1 MPTTKVTRN
10 DFKLFAT
17 AQNANVL
24 SNASYFASPYVG
36 PGVKEGVASAALY
49 NKTLRQLSI
58 ISVALATY
66 LQGRLEEDLVDN
78 GSIDTIV
85 DQIKRAI
92 GKQASEDVKIPE
104 GSLTK
109 KGILQLSETLS
120 ESLNNDDNAKA
131 ATIGVVSKLHRRIKY
146 LESLVNN
153 TYRGSA
159 GNPAYNPMYDWVIP
173 VGTVKVYFNKA
184 TDPNALYPGT
194 RWEKVNPGI
203 GLRTAK
209 EDGTDLNQVK
219 GKDSVTLS
227 ADQLPNFSLGI
238 ALTTSS
244 FDYGSKTSAVT
255 DLGSPGTSS
264 YNHGTITASTF
275 DYGTKGTTGHDYGTV
290 GTSTFDY
297 GTKTAATA
305 GAHSHYGVPSRAD
318 PWDIG
323 GSTWQRFNFSN
334 IASTDASGD
343 HSHSVWIGAH
353 SHTVY
358 IGAHSHSVG
367 IGTHNHTVAIG
378 AHSHSVALGS
388 HTHGI
393 TIGAHS
399 HTVTGN
405 TSSIGKGY
413 SIDIVNTYLGVVAW
427 KRVA

>member
-1 MPTTKVTRN
+1 MPTLKATRN

-24 SNASYFASPYVG
+24 SNASYAASPYVG

-49 NKTLRQLSI
+49 NKTFRQLSI

-66 LQGRLEEDLVDN
+66 LQQRLDEDLVDD
-78 GSIDTIV
+78 GSIATIV

-92 GKQASEDVKIPE
+92 GVQASEDVQIPV

-120 ESLNNDDNAKA
+120 EAANADDNAKA
-131 ATIGVVSKLHRRIKY
+131 ATIGVVSRLHRRIKY

-159 GNPAYNPMYDWVIP
+159 GNPAYNPMYDWVVP
-173 VGTVKVYFNKA
+173 VGTVKVYYSKGV
-184 TDPNALYPGT
+184 DPNTIYPGT

-203 GLRTAK
+203 GFRTAK
-209 EDGTDLNQVK
+209 EDGTDLNSVK
-219 GKDSVTLS
+219 GKDSLTLD
-227 ADQLPNFSLGI
+227 ADQLPSFSLDV

-244 FDYGSKTSAVT
+244 FDYGSKTSTAT

-275 DYGTKGTTGHDYGTV
+275 DYGTKGTTGHDYGNIT
-290 GTSTFDY
+290 TSTFDY
-297 GTKTAATA
+297 GTKSAATA
-305 GAHSHYGVPSRAD
+305 GAHSHYGVPSRVS

-323 GSTWQRFNFSN
+323 GSTWQQFNFAN
-334 IASTDASGD
+334 IASTDAAGD
-343 HSHSVWIGAH
+343 HSHNVWIGAH
-353 SHTVY
+353 NHTAYV
-358 IGAHSHSVG
+358 GAHSHSVG
-367 IGTHNHTVAIG
+367 IGAHNHTVVVG
-378 AHSHSVALGS
+378 AHSHTVALGT

-393 TIGAHS
+393 TIGSHS
-399 HTVTGN
+399 HTVTGK

-413 SIDIVNTYLGVVAW
+413 AIDIVNTYLGVVAW
-427 KRVA
+427 KRIA